1 MTTMTVM
8 AGVKKNMVAII
19 IISIMIKMKG
29 LLMRMV
35 MNR

>member
-1 MTTMTVM
+1 MTVM
-8 AGVKKNMVAII
+8 VGVKKKRVAII